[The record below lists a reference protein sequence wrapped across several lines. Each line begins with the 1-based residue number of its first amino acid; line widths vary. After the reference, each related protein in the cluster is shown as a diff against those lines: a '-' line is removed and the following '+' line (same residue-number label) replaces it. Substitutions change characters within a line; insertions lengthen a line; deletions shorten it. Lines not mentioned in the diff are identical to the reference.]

1 MIAKTGSAMRILVT
15 VILTCTLYACIASD
29 SPEQAFAAGDY
40 GAAFRLWQ
48 ERAEDGDTDAW
59 YRIGIL
65 YYLGLGV
72 KRNNHKAHQWILR
85 AARSGHPSAQ
95 RDLGLMYES
104 GRTGKRDM
112 ENAYMWLYAAYQQGN
127 RNAEPALQMLSGQ
140 LSPNRVR
147 QLKQTV
153 RPYIRN
159 DIVDPEDDDY

>member
-1 MIAKTGSAMRILVT
+1 MRLLAALCFIC
-15 VILTCTLYACIASD
+15 ILYACKAND

-40 GAAFRLWQ
+40 GTAFNMWQ
-48 ERAEDGDTDAW
+48 ERADAGETNAC
-59 YRIGIL
+59 YRLGVL
-65 YYLGLGV
+65 YYLGFGTEQ
-72 KRNNHKAHQWILR
+72 NNHRAYQWFLR

-104 GRTGKRDM
+104 GRAGKRDL

-147 QLKQTV
+147 RLKQTV